1 MKKEKNIF
9 MTNPSTSLKN
19 DKDQIE
25 YLTNQNKFYRTK
37 LAQAAVKI
45 QELKKGMRASKKG
58 AVTYANY
65 QESRIR
71 HYHQTIDKYI
81 SKGPF
86 KP

>member
-1 MKKEKNIF
+1 MTMRRRHGQKQKKEKNIF

-45 QELKKGMRASKKG
+45 QELKK
-58 AVTYANY
+58 
-65 QESRIR
+65 ELIR
-71 HYHQTIDKYI
+71 KEEPDTLVDELRKDGQL
-81 SKGPF
+81 
-86 KP
+86 

>member
-1 MKKEKNIF
+1 MTMRRRHGQKQRKEKNIF

-45 QELKKGMRASKKG
+45 QELKK
-58 AVTYANY
+58 
-65 QESRIR
+65 ELIR
-71 HYHQTIDKYI
+71 KEEPDTLVDELRKDGQL
-81 SKGPF
+81 
-86 KP
+86 